1 MSVKAFFV
9 FVFWWVCRGQ
19 KLHPHGCNFLQWLD
33 QGPCS
38 LLKALPSC
46 SCEQACVLRRVMSIR
61 NNGSIFARCASKRC
75 AFRVWLGPYQIPPR
89 ENNHPSEELDELEI
103 PMDGNQ
109 TEVEMPHVGR
119 WRRSMQPN
127 MATDA
132 IRNHKTEVFGSKGIS
147 RKRSKKVIMP
157 PQIGALQVFAGDSD
171 DPLTSGD
178 DEDEPEETLDPR
190 QLFQLL
196 SLEESQ
202 KRLQAAQPPPAPA
215 AYQKRW
221 GRVQT
226 KGTRLPPQVGELLV
240 PSLHDFRATPGFL
253 G

>member
-1 MSVKAFFV
+1 
-9 FVFWWVCRGQ
+9 
-19 KLHPHGCNFLQWLD
+19 
-33 QGPCS
+33 
-38 LLKALPSC
+38 
-46 SCEQACVLRRVMSIR
+46 MSIS

-75 AFRVWLGPYQIPPR
+75 AFRVWLGPYQMPPR
-89 ENNHPSEELDELEI
+89 ENHHPSEELDELEI

-127 MATDA
+127 VATDA
-132 IRNHKTEVFGSKGIS
+132 IRNHKTEVLGS
-147 RKRSKKVIMP
+147 RKRSKRVTMP
-157 PQIGALQVFAGDSD
+157 PRIGALQVFAGDSD

-226 KGTRLPPQVGELLV
+226 KGTR
-240 PSLHDFRATPGFL
+240 HDFRATPGFL